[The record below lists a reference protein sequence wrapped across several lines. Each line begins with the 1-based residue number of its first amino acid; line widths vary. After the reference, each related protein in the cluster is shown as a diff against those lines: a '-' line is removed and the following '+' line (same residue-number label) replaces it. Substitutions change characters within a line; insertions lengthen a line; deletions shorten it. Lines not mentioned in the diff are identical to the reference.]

1 MTQAGHC
8 EAWALVPARGGSKSI
23 PYKNLVPLAGR
34 PLLDYGIRGAQASDR
49 CVRIVGSTE
58 DEKIAAHFAA
68 HGIECDRRPAALAAD
83 DTAVADV
90 AREWLLRLRVGG
102 ERLPD
107 VLVLVQPTS
116 PFLLPRH
123 VGMLI
128 DAMAADPHARSGQ
141 TIVACPHNAHAWNQR
156 AFESGRLRF
165 VYAEE
170 RRRGYNKQVKPKH
183 WLFGNL
189 VAARVD
195 ALLEG
200 EGFFAE
206 PSAAVE
212 IERPYDF
219 DLDTAADVAIAEALI
234 AGGVVRLPHM
244 NSNGNDARSAAA
256 RVENVSAAMPETK

>member
-1 MTQAGHC
+1 MTQAGRR

-23 PYKNLVPLAGR
+23 PYKNLVPLAGQ
-34 PLLDYGIRGAQASDR
+34 PLLDYGIRATLASDR
-49 CVRIVGSTE
+49 CARIVGSTE
-58 DEKIAAHFAA
+58 DEKIAARFAA
-68 HGIECDRRPAALAAD
+68 LGIECDRRPPSLAGD

-90 AREWLLRLRVGG
+90 AREWLLRLRAGG
-102 ERLPD
+102 EHLPE

-123 VGMLI
+123 VGILI
-128 DAMAADPHARSGQ
+128 DAMAADPAARSGQ
-141 TIVACPHNAHAWNQR
+141 TVVGCPHNAHAWNQR
-156 AFESGRLRF
+156 AFENGRVCF

-170 RRRGYNKQVKPKH
+170 RRRGYNKQAKPKH

-195 ALLEG
+195 ALLDG

-244 NSNGNDARSAAA
+244 NSNVSDSRGAAA
-256 RVENVSAAMPETK
+256 RVETFSAAMPETK